1 MNGTADLTVN
11 SRLIASFHFH
21 DKAGQAWALERLR
34 WIVKMD
40 VLSTQ
45 DWEISL
51 TLQSR
56 NDHAIRQ
63 WKTDTNNRISGTSTG
78 LQHVDQVSAFDELS
92 NKKEVSIMT

>member
-11 SRLIASFHFH
+11 SRLIASFHFT

-40 VLSTQ
+40 VFSTQ

-56 NDHAIRQ
+56 NDHALRQ
-63 WKTDTNNRISGTSTG
+63 WKTDTDNRIAGTSTG
-78 LQHVDQVSAFDELS
+78 LQRVDQVSTIDELS
-92 NKKEVSIMT
+92 NQKEANMT

>member
-1 MNGTADLTVN
+1 MNGTADLTVS

-56 NDHAIRQ
+56 NDHALRK
-63 WKTDTNNRISGTSTG
+63 WKTDTDNRTAGTSTG
-78 LQHVDQVSAFDELS
+78 LQCVGQVPAIDELP
-92 NKKEVSIMT
+92 NKKEADMT

>member
-1 MNGTADLTVN
+1 MSGTANLTVN
-11 SRLIASFHFH
+11 SRLIASFHFT

-40 VLSTQ
+40 VFSTQ

-56 NDHAIRQ
+56 NDHALRQ
-63 WKTDTNNRISGTSTG
+63 WKTDTDNRIAGTSTG
-78 LQHVDQVSAFDELS
+78 LQRVDQVSTIDELS
-92 NKKEVSIMT
+92 NQKEANMT